1 MFIVCRCRRPATT
14 AVSFFHFFSIGDFHS
29 DWPTSRSPQF
39 GSSSSPG
46 SDASFSAACVNH
58 SDARAWLFSGRA
70 CTPVFFING
79 QSVIITP
86 PDYYCFYK
94 MMGSLKRQ
102 NGIWDVVF
110 FSPVIIS
117 SLVGRWR
124 IYIHD
129 ATSRLP
135 SCQKASARVEI
146 HLKSTHVCH
155 LDAAHRKQRPP
166 CNTCSP
172 WRAMSQC
179 GCKKKN
185 Y

>member
-58 SDARAWLFSGRA
+58 SHARAWLFSGRA

-110 FSPVIIS
+110 RPSLLVLS
-117 SLVGRWR
+117 SGDEGF
-124 IYIHD
+124 IYMMLLL
-129 ATSRLP
+129 ACRAARRLP
-135 SCQKASARVEI
+135 LVSRSIWNQLMYVIWMLLIVNKGPV
-146 HLKSTHVCH
+146 
-155 LDAAHRKQRPP
+155 
-166 CNTCSP
+166 
-172 WRAMSQC
+172 
-179 GCKKKN
+179 
-185 Y
+185 